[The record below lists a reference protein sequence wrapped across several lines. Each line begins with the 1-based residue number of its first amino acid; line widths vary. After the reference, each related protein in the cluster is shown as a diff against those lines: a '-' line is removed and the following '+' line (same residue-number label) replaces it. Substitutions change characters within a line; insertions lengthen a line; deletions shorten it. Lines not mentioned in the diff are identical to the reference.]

1 MIKLVKDIKAGW
13 WIESW
18 DEKCEIDDKCCFR
31 SLNITA
37 EEVLDLNNQIM
48 KLLIDKNLCPK
59 CLEPMVKFGT
69 NVYECKK
76 HSGLLVSKG

>member
-1 MIKLVKDIKAGW
+1 MIKLIKDNQKGW
-13 WIESW
+13 WIE
-18 DEKCEIDDKCCFR
+18 
-31 SLNITA
+31 LNRYTRECWGNLVSVTA